1 MPLGGHVG
9 GAGEI
14 KGGPGLVGH
23 AWGAWGCAGG
33 LCCRNRGRGDWGYC
47 HCDRLWGACWRSSSI
62 MQGGELG
69 ARHGRLGTLL
79 VLLVLLWLWLGGGKE
94 LLCDAGL
101 AARTVIGGAGHGCC
115 GSRRQSLVTLPAAVR
130 VHISAAILF
139 LPTASCWGGLLLRA
153 LSLREA
159 PSTLAR
165 LCTSGPSAAAAP
177 TAGLCTVADLEEEG
191 RGALSEAD
199 RGSGPAGSLQLADR
213 PPPAPALRTGPALG
227 VHTGLALAGLCCPE
241 RPQGPHRRARSAR
254 AGACGPGLQGCR
266 WPPRI
271 GWAAPCVHPAPLAAA
286 ALPWC
291 NSGGCR
297 A

>member
-139 LPTASCWGGLLLRA
+139 LPTASCWYTLVFMHRGLHAQGR
-153 LSLREA
+153 
-159 PSTLAR
+159 LAAE
-165 LCTSGPSAAAAP
+165 SAVP
-177 TAGLCTVADLEEEG
+177 
-191 RGALSEAD
+191 
-199 RGSGPAGSLQLADR
+199 
-213 PPPAPALRTGPALG
+213 
-227 VHTGLALAGLCCPE
+227 
-241 RPQGPHRRARSAR
+241 ARSAIYT
-254 AGACGPGLQGCR
+254 GAPVHIWALCRCGTYCWLMYSSRP
-266 WPPRI
+266 
-271 GWAAPCVHPAPLAAA
+271 
-286 ALPWC
+286 
-291 NSGGCR
+291 
-297 A
+297 